1 MKSVQS
7 ILPHLFPN
15 KKDKIKEH
23 KCFNRFI
30 SSLPKNIKEHTLFC
44 FKKDMTLFLVL
55 DHPGIKME
63 FNYNQKVINEILNIA
78 KLRVDECKNIE
89 INSIKA
95 IVSNRQEKKFEK
107 KEKSLNKY
115 KEISSANF
123 KNFAANSE
131 IKDMIEIIRKKIIEI
146 KENE

>member
-1 MKSVQS
+1 MKSVKY

-15 KKDKIKEH
+15 NDKIIQH
-23 KCFNRFI
+23 RCFNKLI
-30 SSLPKNIKEHTLFC
+30 SLFPKNIREHTLFC
-44 FKKDMTLFLVL
+44 YKKDMTLFLVF

-63 FNYNQKVINEILNIA
+63 FNYNQKVINEILNLA
-78 KLRVDECKNIE
+78 KKKSDECKNIE

-115 KEISSANF
+115 KEISSGNF